1 MCTSSRSSGEK
12 EYFDFP
18 PNQNATSQ
26 VSLTLGALD
35 LIFLDESGIVTVP
48 PQAKLGPDL
57 ITQCLLGIRCW
68 HIWIGSLACVNH
80 YSNHCVTCGIMRP
93 PVQLW
98 WPNAGTRKFCKPS
111 GSTVRPCAHP
121 TIESKIHCYLTGP
134 GEISIIII
142 LFVVFNL
149 APLSCCLESRIS
161 ALEKKHS
168 VSKCLFES
176 A

>member
-26 VSLTLGALD
+26 VSLTLRALN

-57 ITQCLLGIRCW
+57 ITHHPLGIRCW
-68 HIWIGSLACVNH
+68 HIWISSLACVNH
-80 YSNHCVTCGIMRP
+80 YSNHCVTCGMMRP

-98 WPNAGTRKFCKPS
+98 WPHAGTRKFCKPS

-121 TIESKIHCYLTGP
+121 TRIENPLLPDRSCRNINHNHFICSLQSCTAALLFGVAHQYARKKTF
-134 GEISIIII
+134 GEQM
-142 LFVVFNL
+142 
-149 APLSCCLESRIS
+149 P
-161 ALEKKHS
+161 
-168 VSKCLFES
+168 FEN